1 MTGRSAFGSELR
13 RRRQQAEMS
22 LAQLAREIHYSKGYL
37 SKIESGDK
45 AANPTLVRLCDA
57 ALGAHGAL
65 VALAARTPA
74 GGAAADDTADLDTGP
89 WQLRLSP
96 DGTGQ
101 FAHTGSVAADSMAF
115 APGFGADRLP
125 ADPNVLLTLFRA
137 RFDQTR
143 SLGQVL
149 SPALVLPG
157 LISETHMLTGIAR
170 HTPPGDDGAAL
181 WRLAAQFAEF
191 AGWMAQEL
199 GDDKEAMWWT
209 ARAVRMA
216 AIGGD
221 DSLRPYALF
230 RRSDITL
237 FGDDPLRTLDL
248 AQRAQADPAATVR
261 VRGLAAEREAHGYA
275 LLGDPDACFRALDRS
290 ATLLDEAKQA
300 ITGAPVLG
308 ATRTPDPTV
317 LARGWCLFDLGRPAA
332 AATLLETGISGFAPG
347 ASRARARYGMRTA
360 LAHMTA
366 DEVDRA
372 CEIVTWLAPDLR
384 QIDSATIRHDMRMLN
399 REFRRRSAQP
409 QVRDL
414 QPLFAELLR
423 GPTLSD
429 GAAG

>member
-1 MTGRSAFGSELR
+1 VAVDS
-13 RRRQQAEMS
+13 
-22 LAQLAREIHYSKGYL
+22 
-37 SKIESGDK
+37 
-45 AANPTLVRLCDA
+45 
-57 ALGAHGAL
+57 
-65 VALAARTPA
+65 VAL
-74 GGAAADDTADLDTGP
+74 
-89 WQLRLSP
+89 
-96 DGTGQ
+96 
-101 FAHTGSVAADSMAF
+101 

-125 ADPNVLLTLFRA
+125 ADPNVLLTLFGA
-137 RFDQTR
+137 RFDQAR

-170 HTPPGDDGAAL
+170 HTPPDDGAAL

-191 AGWMAQEL
+191 VGWMVQEL

-237 FGDDPLRTLDL
+237 FGDDDPLRTLDL
-248 AQRAQADPAATVR
+248 AHRAQADPAATTR
-261 VRGLAAEREAHGYA
+261 VRGLAAEREAQGYA

-300 ITGAPVLG
+300 TTGAPVLG
-308 ATRTPDPTV
+308 TTRTPDPTV

-332 AATLLETGISGFAPG
+332 AAALLETGIARFAPG

-372 CEIVTWLAPDLR
+372 CEIVYWLAPDLR

-399 REFRRRSAQP
+399 REFRRRATQP
-409 QVRDL
+409 KVRDL

-423 GPTLSD
+423 GPALGEGS
-429 GAAG
+429 AG